1 MIENKE
7 VLENVI
13 VPLNEIESVMTTSDY
28 YRSID
33 AIRKFKISDLRNILK
48 FHKKKLHDLCD
59 QFGTKTQ
66 KTFRKKM
73 CNRIH
78 DFALVGNKSV
88 LLDRVRR
95 FFQQDSIVTNIQR
108 VVRGFF
114 VRIANKIRG
123 PALKNREM
131 CNNDSDFC
139 SLEPVNEID
148 TKDFYSYTTDK
159 NYTYGFDI
167 NSIMVFLKKRA
178 RFENPY
184 TRENMNHC
192 IPMIKKLYR
201 INQMQNPSERIH
213 RQEQRIQHARQLEN
227 RIHTQYSR
235 RRTNTLILPIL
246 PENYNSEEMS
256 EKIREIRRSPVDTR
270 IQNIFMEIDQL
281 GNYTDSSWFS
291 QLDRI
296 EYIRCFRVLRDI
308 WNYRS
313 RLSFHVKI
321 KICPLWDP
329 FISTNGNYADMDYD
343 QARNVCLT
351 AMEDLVYMGI
361 DTDARML
368 GSFQVLTSLTLV
380 SGRART
386 AMPWLYESI
395 F

>member
-1 MIENKE
+1 MIDNKE
-7 VLENVI
+7 VLENRI

-28 YRSID
+28 YRCID
-33 AIRKFKISDLRNILK
+33 AIQKLKISDLRAILK
-48 FHKKKLHDLCD
+48 FHKKKLHDLCER
-59 QFGTKTQ
+59 FGTKTG
-66 KTFRKKM
+66 KAFHKKL

-88 LLDRVRR
+88 LLDRVRN
-95 FFQQDSIVTNIQR
+95 FFRQDSIVTNIQR
-108 VVRGFF
+108 FVRGFF
-114 VRIANKIRG
+114 VRISNKLRG
-123 PALKNREM
+123 PALKNRDM

-139 SLEPVNEID
+139 SLEPIKEIE
-148 TKDFYSYTTDK
+148 TKDFYSYTTDN

-167 NSIMVFLKKRA
+167 NSIIVFLKRRG

-184 TRENMNHC
+184 TRESMNHC
-192 IPMIKKLYR
+192 IPMIKKLHR
-201 INQMQNPSERIH
+201 INQMQNPSDRILK
-213 RQEQRIQHARQLEN
+213 QEQRIQSARQPEN
-227 RIHTQYSR
+227 RIQTQHNR
-235 RRTNTLILPIL
+235 RRTNSLVL
-246 PENYNSEEMS
+246 PENYNSEEMT
-256 EKIREIRRSPVDTR
+256 EKIREIRRRPMDTR
-270 IQNIFMEIDQL
+270 IQNLFMEIDQL

-296 EYIRCFRVLRDI
+296 EYIRCFRLLRDI

-329 FISTNGNYADMDYD
+329 FISVNGNYTDMDYD

-351 AMEDLVYMGI
+351 AMEDLVYMGV

-368 GSFQVLTSLTLV
+368 GSFQALTSLTLV
-380 SGRART
+380 SGRARV

>member
-48 FHKKKLHDLCD
+48 FHKKKLHDLCER
-59 QFGTKTQ
+59 FGTKTQ
-66 KTFRKKM
+66 KAFHKKM

-139 SLEPVNEID
+139 SLEPVNDID

-167 NSIMVFLKKRA
+167 NSIMVFLKKRV

-201 INQMQNPSERIH
+201 INQMQNPSDRPFK
-213 RQEQRIQHARQLEN
+213 QEQRIQHARQSEN
-227 RIHTQYSR
+227 RIQTQNIR
-235 RRTNTLILPIL
+235 RRTNSLVL

-256 EKIREIRRSPVDTR
+256 EKIRGIRRNPIDTR
-270 IQNIFMEIDQL
+270 IRNLFMEIDQL

-296 EYIRCFRVLRDI
+296 EFIRCFRLLRDI

-313 RLSFHVKI
+313 RLSFHIKI

-329 FISTNGNYADMDYD
+329 FISVNGNYADMDYD

-351 AMEDLVYMGI
+351 AMEDLVYMGV